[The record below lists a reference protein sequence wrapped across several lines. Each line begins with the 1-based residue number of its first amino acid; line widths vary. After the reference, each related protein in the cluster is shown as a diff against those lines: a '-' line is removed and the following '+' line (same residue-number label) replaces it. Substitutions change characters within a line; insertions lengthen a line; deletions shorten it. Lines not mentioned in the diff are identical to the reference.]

1 MLHKIIFSKDSA
13 LITCKYIHLNIIA
26 LCMVGLFNLLL
37 FLHGSQLRDQS
48 EYGALVK
55 QVK

>member
-37 FLHGSQLRDQS
+37 FLHGSQQRDQS
-48 EYGALVK
+48 EYSALVK